1 MFYAW
6 LMAALSGQGLPQH
19 YLTKALKA
27 TQFLNPC
34 TLSAKQAAKVV
45 AASDTFGIKTDEIEA

>member
-1 MFYAW
+1 M
-6 LMAALSGQGLPQH
+6 
-19 YLTKALKA
+19 KALKA